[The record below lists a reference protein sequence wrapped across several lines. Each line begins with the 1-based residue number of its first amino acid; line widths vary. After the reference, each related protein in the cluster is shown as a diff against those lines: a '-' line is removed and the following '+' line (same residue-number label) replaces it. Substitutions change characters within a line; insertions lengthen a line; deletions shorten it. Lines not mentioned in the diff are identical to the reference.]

1 VLDLL
6 VCWLLFPLALTALS
20 VGCGLLLEWASG
32 ITLPRALLPAAGFAV
47 VLVAAHIATAS
58 DATAQMTVPVVV
70 ALAVAGFAVSLPL
83 RRRIDWWAVAAG
95 CAVYAVFAAPVVL
108 SGAATFAGYIKLD
121 DTATW
126 LAMTD
131 RLMEHGRDLSGLAP
145 SSYEATL
152 GVNLSIGYPV
162 GAFPPLGVGAKLV
175 GRDAA
180 WVFQPYQALLA
191 AYMGLALYAV
201 TSRVIDSRAVRAAAA
216 VVASQPALLFAY
228 SLWGGVKELAA
239 AWAVALLGA
248 LVIPLLRERV
258 SAFSVLPLAFASA
271 ALLAVL
277 SFGGVVWLA
286 PLLIPAVFLLARARG
301 TGTALAG
308 GGAFLLATAAL
319 SLPTLLQAEVFLKP
333 ASGTLTS
340 ETELGNLIEP
350 LSRLQIAGIWPVGD
364 FRFEPADLGPTYVLI
379 AVVGA
384 AAILGLAWAWRRRAW
399 ELLLYVV
406 AAVGGALAISIFGS
420 PWVGAKALATGSP
433 AIVLAGVVGAA
444 ALASRGRRVEGAVV
458 AVLIV
463 AGVLWSNALAY
474 HEVNLAPLDRHEEL
488 SDIGKEIDGEGPT
501 LMTEY
506 EPYGVRHFLR
516 KADAEGASEL
526 RRRHIFLRTDPP
538 RELDKLEVAD
548 IDALRLEDLLVYR
561 TLVLR
566 RSPVSSRPPSVY
578 ERVRRGEYYDVWQRA
593 PGSEQTVIDHVPLGD
608 TEHASAPA
616 RCDRVKQL
624 AGLARAQGGR
634 LAVARRPAPEEAELS
649 APPGSG
655 WRSDPAM
662 RGAVIP
668 KGPAKESSEL
678 VVPGRGPYDVFVR
691 GSYRG
696 RLRVSVDGRRISS
709 ERHRLSHSGQYEP
722 LGTVAL
728 RTGRH
733 DVGVDYSSGWLTPG
747 SGGQEAGLGPLFF
760 VRRSAQAVRRVA
772 PARARSLCGST
783 LDWIEAV
790 GP

>member
-1 VLDLL
+1 LDLL
-6 VCWLLFPLALTALS
+6 VCWLLFPLALTAVS
-20 VGCGLLLEWASG
+20 VGCGLLLQWASG

-47 VLVAAHIATAS
+47 VLVAAHIATATE
-58 DATAQMTVPVVV
+58 ATAQATVPVVV
-70 ALAVAGFAVSLPL
+70 ALAIAGFAVALPL
-83 RRRIDWWAVAAG
+83 RRRIDWWAVAVG

-131 RLMEHGRDLSGLAP
+131 RLMEHGRDLGGLAP

-152 GVNLSIGYPV
+152 DVNLSIGYPV

-175 GRDAA
+175 GQDPA

-191 AYMGLALYAV
+191 AYMGLALYVV
-201 TSRVIDSRAVRAAAA
+201 TRRVISSRPVRAAAA
-216 VVASQPALLFAY
+216 IVASQPALLFAY

-248 LVIPLLRERV
+248 LIIPLLRERV

-286 PLLIPAVFLLARARG
+286 PMLIPAVLVLARVRG
-301 TGTALAG
+301 PGIALAG
-308 GGAFLLATAAL
+308 GAAFLVATAVL

-364 FRFEPADLGPTYVLI
+364 FRFEPGDLGPTYILI

-384 AAILGLAWAWRRRAW
+384 AAFLGLAWAWRRRAW

-406 AAVGGALAISIFGS
+406 AAAGGALAISIFGS

-433 AIVLAGVVGAA
+433 AIVLAAAVGAA
-444 ALASRGRRVEGAVV
+444 ALASRGRRAEGTVV
-458 AVLIV
+458 AVLIA

-474 HEVNLAPLDRHEEL
+474 HEVNLAPRDRQEEL
-488 SDIGKEIDGEGPT
+488 AHIAEDIDGEGPT

-516 KADAEGASEL
+516 DADAEGASEL
-526 RRRHIFLRTDPP
+526 RRRRIYLRTAPP

-548 IDALRLEDLLVYR
+548 VDQLALENVLVYR

-578 ERVRRGEYYDVWQRA
+578 ERVRSGEYYDVWQRP
-593 PGSEQTVIDHVPLGD
+593 PGSERSVIDHLPLGD
-608 TEHASAPA
+608 TEHASAA
-616 RCDRVKQL
+616 VRCDRVQQL
-624 AGLARAQGGR
+624 AGLARTQGGT
-634 LAVARRPAPEEAELS
+634 LAVARRPRPEEAELS
-649 APPGSG
+649 APPGSE

-668 KGPAKESSEL
+668 NGSARETSDV
-678 VVPGRGPYDVFVR
+678 VVPAPGRYDVFVR

-696 RLRVSVDGRRISS
+696 GMRVSVDGHRISS
-709 ERHRLSHSGQYEP
+709 ARHRLSHAGQYEP
-722 LGTVAL
+722 LGTVSL
-728 RTGRH
+728 KTGRH
-733 DVGVDYSSGWLTPG
+733 DVAIDYSSGALHPG
-747 SGGQEAGLGPLFF
+747 SGGQETGLGPLFF
-760 VRRSAQAVRRVA
+760 VRQSAQAVQRVA
-772 PARARSLCGST
+772 PGRARSLCGSS
-783 LDWIEAV
+783 LDWVEAV
-790 GP
+790 AP